1 MKIELKKHVLH
12 ANNELAA
19 ELRLK
24 FKQDRVYCINMI
36 SSPGSGKTSLLEKT
50 IPMLKGYEMAV
61 VEGDILTERDAARIR
76 KTGARAVQIET
87 NGACHLDAPMI
98 QNAIAELEMP
108 KEGFLFIEN
117 VGNLVCPTSYD
128 LGESAKIV
136 VISVTEGDDKPGKYP
151 AIFMN
156 AAVCVLNKTDLLP
169 YIPFD
174 VQSFYDD
181 IKAVNKDIEVIEVS
195 CQTGEGLDAWKAWL
209 EKRRNEFLAQ

>member
-24 FKQDRVYCINMI
+24 YKENKVYCINMI

-50 IPMLKGYEMAV
+50 IPMLDGYKMAV
-61 VEGDILTERDAARIR
+61 VEGDVLTERDAQRIR
-76 KTGARAVQIET
+76 KTGIPAIQIET
-87 NGACHLDAPMI
+87 SGACHLDAPMI
-98 QNAIAELEMP
+98 QNAIADLDMP
-108 KEGFLFIEN
+108 SEGFLFVEN

-128 LGESAKIV
+128 LGEAAKVV

-169 YIPFD
+169 YIPFNL
-174 VQSFYDD
+174 QSFYDD
-181 IKAVNKDIEVIEVS
+181 VKSVNSNMEIIEVS
-195 CQTGEGLDAWKAWL
+195 CQTGEGLEAWKAWL